1 MRVAE
6 QQSNRHLST
15 SVEAKLRSRFP
26 AAEAESAVRALS
38 ALGSPEPSVE
48 FIETRIRVQIAIAL
62 LADGNLEKIRLWVK
76 QSEIDWRD
84 TLVAAGLAEA
94 NWRRVAKQA
103 GYGAY

>member
-6 QQSNRHLST
+6 QQSIHHLST

-26 AAEAESAVRALS
+26 VAEAESAVRALS
-38 ALGSPEPSVE
+38 ALASPKPSTE
-48 FIETRIRVQIAIAL
+48 FIETRIRVQIAIAM
-62 LADGNLEKIRLWVK
+62 LADGDLEKIRLWIK
-76 QSEIDWRD
+76 QAEIDWRD

-103 GYGAY
+103 GYGVH